1 MNARK
6 IQVSLCGR
14 YAKTAWRS
22 ATVEV
27 PDDLDID
34 DLSDEDIAEFAD
46 GIRTIISQILDEY
59 FRDEF
64 EPDEV

>member
-1 MNARK
+1 MPTNDEWRK
-6 IQVSLCGR
+6 ILAR
-14 YAKTAWRS
+14 
-22 ATVEV
+22 
-27 PDDLDID
+27 D

-46 GIRTIISQILDEY
+46 GIRTIISHILDEF